1 MMKIGITGGIGTGK
15 TTVCKIFE
23 LLNIAVYY
31 SDDRAKELMNT
42 NPNIRKAI
50 IANFGK
56 ETYNEQGLNRT
67 YLAEKVFQNKENTH
81 KINKIVHPVVA
92 QDFEKWSNEQKGAY
106 ILKETALMFETN
118 AHLQMNQI
126 ICVTAPLELRLTRTL
141 KRDTNRTKSDVL
153 KIIEK
158 QLSEEEKI
166 RRSDYVISNDN
177 SQLLIPQVLAIH
189 QKILA
194 HL

>member
-1 MMKIGITGGIGTGK
+1 MIKIGITGGIGTGK
-15 TTVCKIFE
+15 STVCRIFE
-23 LLNIAVYY
+23 LLNVSIYY

-42 NPNIRKAI
+42 NSNIRKAI
-50 IANFGK
+50 IEQFGNDSYK
-56 ETYNEQGLNRT
+56 EQVLDRN
-67 YLAEKVFQNKENTH
+67 YLAKKVFQNKENIH
-81 KINKIVHPVVA
+81 KINQIVHPVVA
-92 QDFEKWSNEQKGAY
+92 QDFEKWCNEQKGAY

-126 ICVTAPLELRLTRTL
+126 ICVTAPLELRIARTL
-141 KRDTNRTKSDVL
+141 NRDAYRTKSDVL

-189 QKILA
+189 KQILA